1 MKKRTGKSKQ
11 AGTRGAKDLAPRK
24 TLDVKGG
31 GRFNQAETLSS
42 NMQKKA
48 DDTVAGQQ
56 QKIG

>member
-1 MKKRTGKSKQ
+1 MKTRSGKSKP
-11 AGTRGAKDLAPRK
+11 AGKRGAKDLAPRK

-31 GRFNQAETLSS
+31 RFNQAATLSS